1 MKFEDNKMASNLF
14 FENWTS
20 DQVAEWLRG
29 LDMDDAMIPYMHYFM
44 AGNVDGKRLMMMTH
58 SDLEK
63 LNVLKFGHQEL
74 ILEAI
79 DLLRNLRYG
88 YETENLQT
96 LALQL
101 GCKARSLKSEVR
113 ARASENDRN
122 RANMIQPVEPPG
134 GRRLTIGIL
143 SSVADLVCTLKSLVA
158 WMDKAPF
165 SGFHDL
171 CLTRNSIV
179 KHGLDLINMCQRESS
194 IPDIEFNI
202 SNTMASLSE
211 ICEKL
216 VIGST
221 DSPLD
226 PLYLQPASLELATI
240 RKKPGEELGMHILS
254 SYYGVHVISGI
265 KDMSPA
271 DLCGKIEK
279 GDEVIQVNQQI
290 VAGWSLKKLVNLLK
304 ENPKEVTLLLKK
316 RPRHIVPYG
325 QMPHKKKREVQAS
338 TLPKSRKKL
347 RSRDGDS
354 TKLRPT
360 LPEFVN
366 TVPSPE
372 EQEDLDSPKETN
384 DGNDTDNDVFR
395 SGSESP
401 QFQQFTLP
409 VHADPKQRRAT
420 VSGGS
425 PTLSRPLLIIEDI
438 DTPTRPKSFT
448 IASTTGNMTHEI
460 IINSPSG
467 ENLSELGKI
476 ASAMEKRQEFK
487 TKSTPPSLE
496 FSVRKPTPKI
506 VEPTPKIVEPRNI
519 PEIQVRLTKD
529 AKDESFT
536 HVNEDKNG
544 GLKSDEGC
552 VIESL
557 VHKLEETKITDDNE
571 LVSRKLNEMAD
582 VESKSHETINK
593 EKDTQENGKESEKET
608 DKDITNLERSNQSP
622 ERLLDS
628 STDSVPPS
636 ESSMESSQTYTSS
649 LESSSHSPPL
659 EESIHSEKDAGAGH
673 REKHVGFEGVDSDK
687 EGDSNQSYVCK
698 VAGGVVQKIPV
709 ENHEVKRRP
718 KSGRKRVNRRISC
731 KDLGQGDCQG
741 WLYKRR
747 SKGGFL
753 HSPWQHRWC
762 IIKDYNLFC
771 YHDKE
776 SIKAEV
782 VIHLPA
788 FQVSPLSSSEL
799 KTTKFAF
806 KIHNSGTSFCFA
818 SDRRE
823 DMSKWMNKMGLAAIA
838 YTKKPDPAK
847 YGNPD
852 YSESDTDD
860 TGSREPSPQ
869 NSPSQTRAAF
879 TQKKSSLSMPQ
890 PEVRASQEDL
900 SVMIRKQS
908 QRAQNL
914 FGEDKNKQ
922 RRRTMSRDYEK
933 LVTPEV
939 IAYKKRQALER
950 TLKAREREL
959 EQLEQ
964 MLSCTSREN
973 LHTLKRTMKKRLE
986 TDSD

>member
-240 RKKPGEELGMHILS
+240 RKKPGEEL
-254 SYYGVHVISGI
+254 
-265 KDMSPA
+265 SPA

-420 VSGGS
+420 
-425 PTLSRPLLIIEDI
+425 
-438 DTPTRPKSFT
+438 
-448 IASTTGNMTHEI
+448 
-460 IINSPSG
+460 
-467 ENLSELGKI
+467 
-476 ASAMEKRQEFK
+476 
-487 TKSTPPSLE
+487 
-496 FSVRKPTPKI
+496 
-506 VEPTPKIVEPRNI
+506 
-519 PEIQVRLTKD
+519 
-529 AKDESFT
+529 
-536 HVNEDKNG
+536 
-544 GLKSDEGC
+544 
-552 VIESL
+552 
-557 VHKLEETKITDDNE
+557 LEETKITDDNE

-659 EESIHSEKDAGAGH
+659 EESIHSEKLCL
-673 REKHVGFEGVDSDK
+673 
-687 EGDSNQSYVCK
+687 QS
-698 VAGGVVQKIPV
+698 GWGRGT
-709 ENHEVKRRP
+709 ENSSRD
-718 KSGRKRVNRRISC
+718 RRISC

-747 SKGGFL
+747 
-753 HSPWQHRWC
+753 
-762 IIKDYNLFC
+762 N
-771 YHDKE
+771 
-776 SIKAEV
+776 
-782 VIHLPA
+782 
-788 FQVSPLSSSEL
+788 
-799 KTTKFAF
+799 
-806 KIHNSGTSFCFA
+806 
-818 SDRRE
+818 
-823 DMSKWMNKMGLAAIA
+823 
-838 YTKKPDPAK
+838 
-847 YGNPD
+847 

-860 TGSREPSPQ
+860 TGSQ
-869 NSPSQTRAAF
+869 
-879 TQKKSSLSMPQ
+879 SSLSMPQ